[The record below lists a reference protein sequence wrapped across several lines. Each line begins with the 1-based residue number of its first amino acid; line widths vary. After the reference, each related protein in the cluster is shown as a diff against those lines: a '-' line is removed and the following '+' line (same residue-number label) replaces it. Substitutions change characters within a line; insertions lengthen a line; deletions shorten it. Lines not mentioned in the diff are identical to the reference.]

1 MSGSID
7 CHKQKKKQF
16 ILLVYTASVIFLQLV
31 QSMENPVRRG
41 RVVRHV
47 VSYFDS
53 PGDLN
58 II

>member
-7 CHKQKKKQF
+7 CHKQKKKQL
-16 ILLVYTASVIFLQLV
+16 ILDTDSVKYLQLV
-31 QSMENPVRRG
+31 QSMENPVRRE

-47 VSYFDS
+47 VSYLDR

-58 II
+58 RI

>member
-7 CHKQKKKQF
+7 CHKQKKKQL
-16 ILLVYTASVIFLQLV
+16 ILDTDSVKYLQLV
-31 QSMENPVRRG
+31 HSMENPVRRE

-47 VSYFDS
+47 VSYLDR

-58 II
+58 RI